1 MGHHT
6 RRLVVAGAAAGA
18 LLGFGLAER
27 AAAQSFTKPVTIIVP
42 YAPGGTSDILA
53 RLIGPK
59 LSEAIG
65 QPVIVENK
73 PSASGNIGAD
83 FVAKAP
89 GDGHTLLITDVGTLA
104 TQPSLVKKLSFDVQK
119 DLVPIT
125 MVMFTP
131 YLFAV
136 HPSVPAATFDE
147 LIAYG
152 KANPGKLNVGTSGV
166 GSIQHLTAIVIAKKR
181 GIDWAHVPY
190 RGGAAAIRAVVSN
203 ESNVIFN
210 GALATMPFVVQ
221 GQLKGIAVSG
231 EKRLPQLPSL
241 PTFKEINMPIVE
253 TGSWQ
258 GFLASKGT
266 PAPMVARLN
275 AELRKVLALPEI
287 SAKIVELGGEIR
299 TSAPDEFAGWMTRA
313 IAEWGEVVKAEGI
326 QIEG

>member
-1 MGHHT
+1 MPT
-6 RRLVVAGAAAGA
+6 RSSTLAGFSAAIATLALTALPAG
-18 LLGFGLAER
+18 
-27 AAAQSFTKPVTIIVP
+27 AQSFTKPVTIIVP

-89 GDGHTLLITDVGTLA
+89 PDGHTLLITDVGTLA
-104 TQPSLVKKLSFDVQK
+104 TQPNLVKKLSFDVQK
-119 DLVPIT
+119 DLVPVT
-125 MVMFTP
+125 MVMFSP
-131 YLFAV
+131 YVVAV
-136 HPSVPAATFDE
+136 HPSIPVNNFDE
-147 LIAYG
+147 LIAYS
-152 KANPGKLNVGTSGV
+152 KANPGKLNVGNSGV
-166 GSIQHLTAIVIAKKR
+166 GSVQHLTAIVIGKKR

-210 GALATMPFVVQ
+210 SLLATMSFVTQ

-231 EKRLPQLPSL
+231 PKRAAIA
-241 PTFKEINMPIVE
+241 PTLQSFEEAKLPIVE

-258 GFLASKGT
+258 GFMASKGT
-266 PAPMVARLN
+266 QPAMAARLN
-275 AELRKVLALPEI
+275 TEVRKIMAMPDI
-287 SAKIVELGGEIR
+287 AKRIADLGGEVR
-299 TSAPDEFAGWMTRA
+299 TQNSSEEFGAWMTQS
-313 IAEWGEVVKAEGI
+313 IAQWGEIVKEEGI
-326 QIEG
+326 QLD